1 MATMKR
7 KAGKP
12 KAKPAA
18 PAAAAG
24 GKLPFPGAKPPFR
37 KGSGGKKAGK

>member
-12 KAKPAA
+12 KPKP
-18 PAAAAG
+18 AAG

-37 KGSGGKKAGK
+37 KGSGGKKPGK